1 MSEEG
6 TSTGIDGIVRLVDIG
21 DSRATVVVEGDVDLA
36 TVAPL
41 REALAKC
48 IDSGCTDI
56 TIQMAAV
63 TFMDSAGLAA
73 LAYTIK
79 TLGSHGQLTLADPTR
94 SIRRLLVLSGMA
106 NAVIVLPEDPSV
118 TDSP

>member
-6 TSTGIDGIVRLVDIG
+6 TWTGVDGIVRLVEID
-21 DSRATVVVEGDVDLA
+21 DTTATVVVEGDVDLS

-41 REALAKC
+41 REALATC
-48 IDSGCTDI
+48 ISAGCTHI
-56 TIQMAAV
+56 TVHMGAV

-79 TLGSHGQLTLADPTR
+79 TLGTSGLLTLDHPSR
-94 SIRRLLVLSGMA
+94 SIRRLLDLSGMS
-106 NAVIVLPEDPSV
+106 NAISVVPADPPTE
-118 TDSP
+118 TD